1 MGFLNGHIDQIRL
14 ICKLH
19 HVERLYAF
27 GSVVTDR
34 FNTETS
40 DIDLLVE
47 MKDLSP
53 VERGESLLLLWEAF
67 ELLFDRKV
75 DLLSNTDIQNPFLKK
90 EIEAGKRLLYD
101 GSREKISF

>member
-14 ICKLH
+14 ICKHH